1 MRGLFIKDLALLKM
15 QKWFWFFMV
24 FITVLIGK
32 ENPFAGVSYL
42 TFMSAMILTNTIYSD
57 EYANG
62 HAFLFTLPF
71 TRQIYVRSKYL
82 LSILGAGIAW
92 TVSMIV
98 AVVVQI
104 QITPNENSITIL
116 QIGSF
121 ILMVVFT
128 FISII
133 IPIQLKYEQNKVFVI
148 LTCISGLAAV
158 IGFAIFKWIEIFGI
172 DVTPLLQLLNS
183 MDLSTM
189 ILVVFMIVCVMMR
202 ISYVISCHVMKRK
215 EF

>member
-1 MRGLFIKDLALLKM
+1 
-15 QKWFWFFMV
+15 
-24 FITVLIGK
+24 
-32 ENPFAGVSYL
+32 
-42 TFMSAMILTNTIYSD
+42 
-57 EYANG
+57 
-62 HAFLFTLPF
+62 
-71 TRQIYVRSKYL
+71 
-82 LSILGAGIAW
+82 
-92 TVSMIV
+92 
-98 AVVVQI
+98 
-104 QITPNENSITIL
+104 
-116 QIGSF
+116 
-121 ILMVVFT
+121 MVVFT

-202 ISYVISCHVMKRK
+202 ISYVISCHVMKQK